1 MHNHHVYMYIYFN
14 DLYDK
19 WKIENANDIT
29 YDDQA

>member
-1 MHNHHVYMYIYFN
+1 MHNAHVYMYIYHN

-19 WKIENANDIT
+19 WKIENVNDIT